1 MYRTRQ
7 KIQDHLDYTKLRD
20 GTWQIE
26 FPGFAAVTVRE
37 TILDECQAKALA
49 EIDAKLA
56 DVVLTPPVTR
66 RPKRAGGPDA
76 DRQFQP
82 PRRAL
87 NWQGVRT
94 SRSNEADCRGI
105 SAGTAPA

>member
-26 FPGFAAVTVRE
+26 FRGFAAVTVRE
-37 TILDECQAKALA
+37 KTLDQCQAKALA

-56 DVVLTPPVTR
+56 DVVVRPPVTR
-66 RPKRAGGPDA
+66 RSSGA
-76 DRQFQP
+76 
-82 PRRAL
+82 RRT
-87 NWQGVRT
+87 RH
-94 SRSNEADCRGI
+94 
-105 SAGTAPA
+105 